1 MQHPS
6 FPVWR
11 LPQRSPLGY
20 VILSL
25 AGLLVT
31 AIILDHLFPLDLR
44 RAREQSVLVVDAQ
57 DRLLHGF
64 TTADGTWRL
73 PLPVDAVDPLYL
85 SMLKAYEDQRFD
97 WHPGVD
103 PLAMTRA
110 LWQWATHGRVVS
122 GASTLTMQVARLLEP
137 RPRTLTGKLLA
148 TLRALQLEWHYDKD
162 AILSLYLRLAPYGG
176 NLEGLRAASLA
187 WLGKE
192 PQRLTP
198 AEAAL
203 LVVLPQAPSR
213 LRPDRFPERAR
224 EAWDKVLGRMEEL
237 GILSPQ
243 QGLEAR
249 QETLSRQRQ
258 SMPFHA
264 PHLAR
269 YLRAT
274 QAERVL
280 HHTFIDGG
288 LQQTLETLAIQQPL
302 EPQSSLAIL
311 VVENRERRVIAYVGS
326 ADFFATQRAG
336 QVDMVRSIRS
346 PGSTLKPL
354 VYGMGFEDLIIHP
367 ETLIEDI
374 PTRFGDYSPT
384 NFHNTYQG
392 QISIREALQDS
403 LNIPAVAVLE
413 QVGPARFT
421 ARLREAGIVLHW
433 PGAPT
438 NPGLPLVLGGVG
450 TTLADLVTL
459 YASIACDGQVAPLR
473 FSTADETRPQRRLL
487 SPAASWYL
495 SRILEAVPPPQPVI
509 TAAHIRQPRPVAY
522 KTGTSY
528 GFRDAWALGYDSAY
542 TVGVWVGRPDGSP
555 SPGHY
560 GGNSAAPLLFRVFDL
575 LPQPAMPATAI
586 PEDVILA
593 DHAVLPER
601 LKQFCTQRASAQTGV
616 TTLSIS
622 FPVPGSTV
630 ELPVH
635 VGRLDDL
642 PLVASGGRR
651 PLQWLVNGLPISSS
665 PWRHNA
671 FWTPD
676 GEGFVRIAVIDT
688 TGQMA
693 HAEVRVK
700 KEAEV
705 GLDNSR

>member
-1 MQHPS
+1 MRHLS
-6 FPVWR
+6 FPARR
-11 LPQRSPLGY
+11 LPRHRPLAY

-25 AGLLVT
+25 ASLFAT
-31 AIILDHLFPLDLR
+31 AIILDHLFPLDLH

-57 DRLLHGF
+57 DRLLYGF
-64 TTADGTWRL
+64 TTADGSWRL
-73 PLPVDAVDPLYL
+73 PLGVDAVDPLYL
-85 SMLKAYEDQRFD
+85 NMLKAYEDQRFD

-103 PLAMTRA
+103 PLAVTRA

-122 GASTLTMQVARLLEP
+122 GASTLTMQVARLLEL
-137 RPRTLTGKLLA
+137 RPRTLTSKLLE

-162 AILSLYLRLAPYGG
+162 EILSLYLRLAPYGG

-198 AEAAL
+198 AEAAF

-213 LRPDRFPERAR
+213 LRLDRFPERAR
-224 EAWDKVLGRMEEL
+224 TARDKVLGRMAEL
-237 GILSPQ
+237 GVLSPQ
-243 QGLEAR
+243 QELEAR
-249 QETLSRQRQ
+249 QETLPQQRQ

-280 HHTFIDGG
+280 HRTFIDSG
-288 LQQTLETLAIQQPL
+288 LQQTLETLAAQQPL

-311 VVENRERRVIAYVGS
+311 VVENQERRVIAYVGS

-336 QVDMVRSIRS
+336 QVDMIRSVRS

-392 QISIREALQDS
+392 QISIREALQNS
-403 LNIPAVAVLE
+403 LNVPAVAVLE
-413 QVGPARFT
+413 QVGPARFA

-433 PGAPT
+433 PGAPL

-459 YASIACDGQVAPLR
+459 YAGIASDGQVAPLR
-473 FSTADETRPQRRLL
+473 FSPADKTKLQQRLL

-495 SRILEAVPPPQPVI
+495 SRILEAAPPPQPMV
-509 TAAHIRQPRPVAY
+509 TAAHIRQPRPIAY

-528 GFRDAWALGYDSAY
+528 GFRDAWALGYDRAY

-575 LPQPAMPATAI
+575 LPQLAMPATTI
-586 PEDVILA
+586 PEGVILA
-593 DHAVLPER
+593 DHAILPER
-601 LKQFCTQRASAQTGV
+601 LKQFRTQRVSTQTGV
-616 TTLSIS
+616 ATLSIS

-630 ELPVH
+630 ELSIKA
-635 VGRLDDL
+635 GRLGDL
-642 PLVASGGRR
+642 PLVAHGGRR
-651 PLQWLVNGLPISSS
+651 PLRWLVNSLPVPSS
-665 PWRHNA
+665 PWRHGT

-676 GEGFVRIAVIDT
+676 GEGFVRIAVIDA
-688 TGQMA
+688 TGQTA
-693 HAEVRVK
+693 NAEVRVK
-700 KEAEV
+700 KGAEV
-705 GLDNSR
+705 GLDNRR